1 MSLTM
6 ERNLLNVYDFIVNF
20 RGDMGYPPSI
30 REIMTALQIKST
42 SSVHSYLKK
51 LDEKGYIRI
60 TTKNKSRAIELPCAS
75 KESLAFALPAVNHI
89 SGENMGKALSEYK
102 TFNSELLSQINDLF
116 IVKMPD
122 DTLEDIYIRK
132 NDYLIVKKTRKACK
146 HDLLLYK
153 DSSGCFFRRV
163 AENKRYIA
171 YIQPDGNINEQTCG
185 VIGTVVCLIRNE
197 CIK

>member
-6 ERNLLNVYDFIVNF
+6 ERNLLNVYDFIINF
-20 RGDMGYPPSI
+20 RGNMGYPPSI

-51 LDEKGYIRI
+51 LDEKGYIHI

-75 KESLAFALPAVNHI
+75 RDSFPLALPAVGNI
-89 SGENMGKALSEYK
+89 SDENMGKDLSEYR
-102 TFNSELLSQINDLF
+102 TLNSKLLSQIKDLF

-132 NDYLIVKKTRKACK
+132 NDYLIVKKTRKVRK

-153 DSSGCFFRRV
+153 DSSGCFFRRI
-163 AENKRYIA
+163 AENKHYIA
-171 YIQPDGNINEQTCG
+171 YIEPDGNIDEQSCG

>member
-1 MSLTM
+1 MGLTM
-6 ERNLLNVYDFIVNF
+6 ERNLLNVYDFIINF
-20 RGDMGYPPSI
+20 RGNMGYPPSI

-51 LDEKGYIRI
+51 LDEKGYIHI

-75 KESLAFALPAVNHI
+75 RENFALALPAVSHI
-89 SGENMGKALSEYK
+89 TGEKFDKDLYEY
-102 TFNSELLSQINDLF
+102 TAFNSKLLSQIKDLF
-116 IVKMPD
+116 IIKMPD

-132 NDYLIVKKTRKACK
+132 NDYLIVKKTRKARK

-153 DSSGCFFRRV
+153 DNSGCFFRRIT
-163 AENKRYIA
+163 ENKYYTA
-171 YIQPDGNINEQTCG
+171 YIEPDGYINELCCG

-197 CIK
+197 WH